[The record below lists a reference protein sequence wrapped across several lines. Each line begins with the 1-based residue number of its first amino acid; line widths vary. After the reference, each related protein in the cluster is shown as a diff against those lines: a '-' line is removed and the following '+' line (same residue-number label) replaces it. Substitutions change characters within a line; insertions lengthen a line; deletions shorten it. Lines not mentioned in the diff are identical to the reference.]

1 MDLISWVGESPR
13 SRPTLVAAFTGWN
26 DAGDAASGALA
37 WLASRWETTEVA
49 TLDPEPFYDFA
60 DTRPRLRLD
69 DDGTRSL
76 IWPSNDLISATV
88 SGADTPDGTD
98 AELALLVG
106 TEPQLK
112 WRTFSQQIVAMA
124 QQLDSPLVVTLGAL
138 LADVPHTRPTPIYGS
153 SEDPKMASQLGLS
166 PSSYEGPTGIVGV
179 LHNACTTA
187 GLNTASLWAAV
198 PGYASEIPSPK
209 ASLALVRRLATLL
222 DLSPDTTELEEM
234 ADSYEHHVNELAA
247 QADESSEY
255 ITQLEEAYDQHEA
268 ETGDIEQM
276 RSTDPTQFVNQI
288 EEFLRDQ
295 PS

>member
-1 MDLISWVGESPR
+1 M
-13 SRPTLVAAFTGWN
+13 AAFTGWN

-88 SGADTPDGTD
+88 SSTDTPDGAD

-124 QQLDSPLVVTLGAL
+124 QRLDSPLVVTLGAL

-153 SEDPKMASQLGLS
+153 SEDPEMANQLGLS

-234 ADSYEHHVNELAA
+234 ADSYERHVNELAA

-255 ITQLEEAYDQHEA
+255 ISQLEEAYDQQEA

-288 EEFLRDQ
+288 EQFLRDQ

>member
-1 MDLISWVGESPR
+1 M
-13 SRPTLVAAFTGWN
+13 AAFTGWN

-37 WLASRWETTEVA
+37 WLASRWETTDVA

-88 SGADTPDGTD
+88 SGVDTPDGAD

-124 QQLDSPLVVTLGAL
+124 QRLDSPLVVTLGAL

-153 SEDPKMASQLGLS
+153 SEDPEMAGQLGLS

-234 ADSYEHHVNELAA
+234 ADSYERHVNELAA

-255 ITQLEEAYDQHEA
+255 ISQLEEAYDQQEA

-276 RSTDPTQFVNQI
+276 RSTDPSQFVNQI
-288 EEFLRDQ
+288 EQFLRDQ

>member
-37 WLASRWETTEVA
+37 WLASRWETTDVA

-88 SGADTPDGTD
+88 SGVDTPDGAD

-234 ADSYEHHVNELAA
+234 ADSYERHVNELAA

-255 ITQLEEAYDQHEA
+255 ISQLEEAYDQQEA

-288 EEFLRDQ
+288 EQFLRDQ

>member
-13 SRPTLVAAFTGWN
+13 SRPALVAAFTGWN

-37 WLASRWETTEVA
+37 WLASRWDTTEVA

-60 DTRPRLRLD
+60 DTRPRLRLE

-76 IWPSNDLISATV
+76 IWPSNDLIAATV
-88 SGADTPDGTD
+88 PADEIPDGAET
-98 AELALLVG
+98 ELALLVG

-112 WRTFSQQIVAMA
+112 WRTFTQQIVDMA
-124 QQLDSPLVVTLGAL
+124 KRLDSPLVVTVGAL

-153 SEDPKMASQLGLS
+153 SDNSEMAAQLGLS

-179 LHNACTTA
+179 LHNACATA

-222 DLSPDTTELEEM
+222 DLSPDTAELEEM
-234 ADSYEHHVNELAA
+234 AESYERHVTELAE
-247 QADESSEY
+247 QADDTNDY
-255 ITQLEEAYDQHEA
+255 ITQLEEAFDQQEA
-268 ETGDIEQM
+268 ETGEIEQM

-288 EEFLRDQ
+288 EQFLRDQ